1 MSVASIPMPNTFIAE
16 PQPTVRFAW
25 TQASAGIGPALE
37 CDPLAAVA
45 RHLFTAHHLTL
56 RGDPAEWQAV
66 AAALGTD
73 SSSIRLIKQVHR
85 ADVAVVRDR
94 AAEWTPP
101 EADIIVTDDPSLIIG
116 VRVADCAPILIA
128 DPRRGAVGAVHA
140 GWRGTVQRAAQA
152 GVSAMTREFGS
163 DPKDLIAA
171 IGPCLGVCCG
181 EVGEEVVEA
190 FRNAGHDDEA
200 VKGWFSIGPSGRFHL
215 HLARANRDQLLGADL
230 QADNVHVADL
240 CTRSYPD
247 VFHSYRAAGAKAGR
261 MAAVIRVGN

>member
-1 MSVASIPMPNTFIAE
+1 MPNTFIAE

-25 TQASAGIGPALE
+25 TQASAGVGPALE
-37 CDPLAAVA
+37 CHPLGAVA

-56 RGDPAEWQAV
+56 RRDPAEWQAV
-66 AAALGTD
+66 AAALGTG

-85 ADVAVVRDR
+85 VGVAVARDS

-101 EADIIVTDDPSLIIG
+101 EADIIVTNEPGLVIG
-116 VRVADCAPILIA
+116 VRIADCAPILIA

-140 GWRGTVQRAAQA
+140 GWRGTVQKAAQA
-152 GVSAMTREFGS
+152 GVSAMMREFGS
-163 DPKDLIAA
+163 DPRDLIAA

-190 FRNAGHDDEA
+190 FRNAGHDVDA
-200 VKGWFSIGPSGRFHL
+200 VERWFSIGPGRRFHL
-215 HLARANRDQLLGADL
+215 HLARSNRDQLLHAGL

-247 VFHSYRAAGAKAGR
+247 VFHSYRAAGASAGR

>member
-25 TQASAGIGPALE
+25 TQASAGVGPALE
-37 CDPLAAVA
+37 CHPLGAVA

-56 RGDPAEWQAV
+56 RRDPAEWQW
-66 AAALGTD
+66 
-73 SSSIRLIKQVHR
+73 I
-85 ADVAVVRDR
+85 
-94 AAEWTPP
+94 PP
-101 EADIIVTDDPSLIIG
+101 EADIIVTNEPSLVIG
-116 VRVADCAPILIA
+116 VRIADCAPILIA

-152 GVSAMTREFGS
+152 GVSAMMREFGS
-163 DPKDLIAA
+163 DPRDLIAA

-190 FRNAGHDDEA
+190 FRNAGHGVDA
-200 VKGWFSIGPSGRFHL
+200 VERWFSIGPGRRFHL
-215 HLARANRDQLLGADL
+215 HLARSNRDQLLHAGL
-230 QADNVHVADL
+230 QAHNVHVADL

-247 VFHSYRAAGAKAGR
+247 VFHSYRAAGASAGR